1 MLVFNDLEWIRDT
14 DKDKTILVKTLS
26 QERRASGDALC
37 VRFCPSRFVKTI
49 ELTFKWLAQNQL
61 DVLAFC
67 WRIFVTF
74 N

>member
-37 VRFCPSRFVKTI
+37 VRFSVLHDLLR
-49 ELTFKWLAQNQL
+49 QL
-61 DVLAFC
+61 
-67 WRIFVTF
+67 